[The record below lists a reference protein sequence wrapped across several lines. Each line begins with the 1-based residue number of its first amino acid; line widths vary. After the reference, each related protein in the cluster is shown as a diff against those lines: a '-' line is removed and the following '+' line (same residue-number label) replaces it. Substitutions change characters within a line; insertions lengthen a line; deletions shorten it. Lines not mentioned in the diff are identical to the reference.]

1 LVKRSALRSNFW
13 NKKKVFRS
21 GKSRDNP
28 ILEAGYNKEHLLLT
42 IQKPT
47 LCIFTR
53 PQTGNSL
60 HMLDVGRP
68 HVREEEAFRGYIFA
82 SFISQE
88 AYEGLK
94 YRKPNN

>member
-1 LVKRSALRSNFW
+1 
-13 NKKKVFRS
+13 
-21 GKSRDNP
+21 
-28 ILEAGYNKEHLLLT
+28 
-42 IQKPT
+42 
-47 LCIFTR
+47 
-53 PQTGNSL
+53 
-60 HMLDVGRP
+60 MLDVGRP